1 MIQMEINM
9 TRYMMFLID
18 VAEWCVELLVL
29 ALAFFFF
36 ALGTLVFMTICSV
49 AKKYIDE
56 KIKAYYSDQ

>member
-1 MIQMEINM
+1 
-9 TRYMMFLID
+9 MMFLID

-36 ALGTLVFMTICSV
+36 ALGTLVFMTICSI
-49 AKKYIDE
+49 AKRYIDE